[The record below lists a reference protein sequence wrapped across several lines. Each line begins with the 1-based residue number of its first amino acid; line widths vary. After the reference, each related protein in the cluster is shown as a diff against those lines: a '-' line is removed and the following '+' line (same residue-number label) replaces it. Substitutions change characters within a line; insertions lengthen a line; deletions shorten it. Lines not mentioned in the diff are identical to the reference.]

1 MNTHGLL
8 GLYKEVFFMS
18 KNAVILV
25 ETALIAALAMVLSMI
40 PDFASWFTPS
50 FGAIPLVLFAL
61 RRGNKF
67 GVLAGFLW
75 GLLHF
80 LLAKV
85 YYLTL
90 SQVFLEYILAFF
102 CMGLAGITK
111 QPFQTAL
118 KNGNK
123 LKALLFAILGAFIAI
138 FTRYVCHYIAGFLF
152 WGSYAPKGMSPF
164 WYSFTVNGSAGLLTF
179 LVVILILVFLV
190 ISQPQLFLPAEK
202 KNI

>member
-1 MNTHGLL
+1 
-8 GLYKEVFFMS
+8 
-18 KNAVILV
+18 
-25 ETALIAALAMVLSMI
+25 
-40 PDFASWFTPS
+40 
-50 FGAIPLVLFAL
+50 
-61 RRGNKF
+61 
-67 GVLAGFLW
+67 
-75 GLLHF
+75 
-80 LLAKV
+80 
-85 YYLTL
+85 
-90 SQVFLEYILAFF
+90 
-102 CMGLAGITK
+102 MGLAGITT

>member
-1 MNTHGLL
+1 
-8 GLYKEVFFMS
+8 MS

-61 RRGNKF
+61 RRGSKF

-111 QPFQTAL
+111 QPFQMAL

-123 LKALLFAILGAFIAI
+123 LKALLFAILGAFMAI

>member
-1 MNTHGLL
+1 
-8 GLYKEVFFMS
+8 MS

-61 RRGNKF
+61 RRGSKF

-85 YYLTL
+85 Y
-90 SQVFLEYILAFF
+90 FLEYILAFF

-190 ISQPQLFLPAEK
+190 INQPQLFLPAEK